1 MEILKTKV
9 NKLKNKR
16 VHGGN
21 FENLNK
27 YFEGTQYTV
36 KNDLQVYD
44 KNGIARGS
52 FSLRFV
58 EDDIVEILSLVPYG
72 CSDELTLACE

>member
-9 NKLKNKR
+9 KNLKNKR

-21 FENLNK
+21 FERLNK

-58 EDDIVEILSLVPYG
+58 EDGIVEILSLVPYG
-72 CSDELTLACE
+72 CNDELTLACE